1 MAYRTATFDGG
12 AAFQSRGVASGIGR
26 RALRATVR
34 HLALGLGAAATVAVT
49 GAAVILAAIWFI
61 GSATVS
67 NPYLPGHAPKG
78 PGRLTLS
85 GLDPTATGSLQ
96 GFETTWARSHGAR
109 LAGGKPLIVDVP
121 ENAPVLAA
129 KVTPV
134 TVAALEAPKTAPVIA
149 PAVAPLLPPMTAPTA
164 VPMAPVPLAR
174 SVPASLELARRTA
187 PPSNAAAEKPGQLAA
202 LGPPPAAIETRA
214 APQEAHNREPA
225 LSDSTSR
232 TAVYDITSSTV
243 YMPNGQKLEAHS
255 GLQDKMDDPRHI
267 KLRMRGPTPPNVYV
281 LTERE
286 SLFHGVRAIR
296 LNPVDRD
303 KMYGRDGMLA
313 HSYLLGPNGQSH
325 GCVSFKNYDKFL
337 QAFLDG
343 KVDKLVVVAS
353 LGNASWKTAALQA
366 EGVNVP
372 ARRFASP
379 ASRRSRYAT
388 FFGDEP
394 AYGPANSYQANSF
407 QALGYAPTERYGD

>member
-1 MAYRTATFDGG
+1 VLLV
-12 AAFQSRGVASGIGR
+12 AFWFVA
-26 RALRATVR
+26 
-34 HLALGLGAAATVAVT
+34 
-49 GAAVILAAIWFI
+49 
-61 GSATVS
+61 SATVS
-67 NPYLPGHAPKG
+67 NPYLPGHTPKG
-78 PGRLTLS
+78 PGRLTLF
-85 GLDPTATGSLQ
+85 GLDPAATGSIQ
-96 GFETTWARSHGAR
+96 SFETAWAGSQGSHV
-109 LAGGKPLIVDVP
+109 AGGSRLIVAVP
-121 ENAPVLAA
+121 ESAPVMAA
-129 KVTPV
+129 KSAPIE
-134 TVAALEAPKTAPVIA
+134 VAALDAPKVAPVTAAVTAPI
-149 PAVAPLLPPMTAPTA
+149 PAPMTAPIA

-174 SVPASLELARRTA
+174 SVPAHLELARRTSPQ
-187 PPSNAAAEKPGQLAA
+187 PPSIAAAQKPSQLAA
-202 LGPPPAAIETRA
+202 LSPPPAAIEQRA
-214 APQEAHNREPA
+214 APERAHSREPA

-232 TAVYDITSSTV
+232 TAVYDITTSTV
-243 YMPNGQKLEAHS
+243 YMPNGQTLEAHS

-267 KLRMRGPTPPNVYV
+267 KVRMRGPTPPNVYV

-296 LNPVDRD
+296 LNPVDRG

-313 HSYLLGPNGQSH
+313 HTYMLGPNGQSN

-353 LGNASWKTAALQA
+353 LGNAHWRTAALQA

-379 ASRRSRYAT
+379 ASRRSRYAN

-394 AYGPANSYQANSF
+394 AYSPAMS
-407 QALGYAPTERYGD
+407 YAPTERYGD

>member
-12 AAFQSRGVASGIGR
+12 ACIQGRGVASGIGR
-26 RALRATVR
+26 RALRATLR
-34 HLALGLGAAATVAVT
+34 HLALGVAAAATVAVI
-49 GAAVILAAIWFI
+49 GAAVILAALWFI
-61 GSATVS
+61 SSATVS
-67 NPYLPGHAPKG
+67 NPYLPGHASKG
-78 PGRLTLS
+78 PGRLTLA
-85 GLDPTATGSLQ
+85 GLDPAATGSIPS
-96 GFETTWARSHGAR
+96 FETKWVRSQGSHF
-109 LAGGKPLIVDVP
+109 AGGGRLIVAVP
-121 ENAPVLAA
+121 ESAPVLTA
-129 KVTPV
+129 KTTAVE
-134 TVAALEAPKTAPVIA
+134 VASLEAPKAAPVMA
-149 PAVAPLLPPMTAPTA
+149 PVLPPMTAPTA
-164 VPMAPVPLAR
+164 VPLAPVPLAR
-174 SVPASLELARRTA
+174 SVPAHLELARRTA
-187 PPSNAAAEKPGQLAA
+187 PQPASTAASQKPSQLAA
-202 LGPPPAAIETRA
+202 LAP
-214 APQEAHNREPA
+214 PQEAHNREPA

-232 TAVYDITSSTV
+232 TAVYDITTSTV

-255 GLQDKMDDPRHI
+255 GLHDKMDDPRHI

-313 HSYLLGPNGQSH
+313 HSYMLGPNGQSN

-343 KVDKLVVVAS
+343 KVDKLVVVAD
-353 LGNASWKTAALQA
+353 LGKAHWKTAALQA

-379 ASRRSRYAT
+379 SSRRSRYAT

-394 AYGPANSYQANSF
+394 AYSPANSYP
-407 QALGYAPTERYGD
+407 ALGYAPSEGN

>member
-12 AAFQSRGVASGIGR
+12 AAFQSRGVASGMGR
-26 RALRATVR
+26 RALRAVFR
-34 HLALGLGAAATVAVT
+34 HLALGLGAVAAVAIT
-49 GAAVILAAIWFI
+49 GAAVILAAAWII

-85 GLDPTATGSLQ
+85 GLDPAARGSIQ
-96 GFETTWARSHGAR
+96 GFETTWARSHGAQF
-109 LAGGKPLIVDVP
+109 AGRRPLIVDVP
-121 ENAPVLAA
+121 ESAPVLVAKAA
-129 KVTPV
+129 AVE
-134 TVAALEAPKTAPVIA
+134 VAALEAPKLAPRIA
-149 PAVAPLLPPMTAPTA
+149 PTLPSPLPPMTAPTA
-164 VPMAPVPLAR
+164 VPTAPVPLAR

-187 PPSNAAAEKPGQLAA
+187 PQPASTAASQKPSQLAA
-202 LGPPPAAIETRA
+202 L
-214 APQEAHNREPA
+214 APLPEAHNREPA

-255 GLQDKMDDPRHI
+255 GLHDKMDDPRHI
-267 KLRMRGPTPPNVYV
+267 KVRMRGPTPPNVYV

-296 LNPVDRD
+296 LNPVDKNR
-303 KMYGRDGMLA
+303 MYGRDGMLA
-313 HSYLLGPNGQSH
+313 HTYMLGPNGQSN

-343 KVDKLVVVAS
+343 KVDKLVVVAD
-353 LGNASWKTAALQA
+353 LGKASWKTAALQA
-366 EGVNVP
+366 DGVNVP
-372 ARRFASP
+372 ARRFASTSGGARRYP
-379 ASRRSRYAT
+379 AAFGEEPRYS
-388 FFGDEP
+388 P
-394 AYGPANSYQANSF
+394 
-407 QALGYAPTERYGD
+407 ALGYAPDERTAGAW

>member
-1 MAYRTATFDGG
+1 MAYKTATFDGG
-12 AAFQSRGVASGIGR
+12 ASFQDRSVASGTGR
-26 RALRATVR
+26 RFVRAAFG
-34 HLALGLGAAATVAVT
+34 HLVLSIAAIATVAVI
-49 GAAVILAAIWFI
+49 GAAVLLATFWFI
-61 GSATVS
+61 SSATVT
-67 NPYLPGHAPKG
+67 NPYRPEKAPGG

-85 GLDPTATGSLQ
+85 GLDPAATGSIQ
-96 GFETTWARSHGAR
+96 SSFDTVWARSQGAR
-109 LAGGKPLIVDVP
+109 LAGGGRLIVAVP
-121 ENAPVLAA
+121 ESAPVLAA
-129 KVTPV
+129 KAAPV
-134 TVAALEAPKTAPVIA
+134 EVAALEAPKAAPVMA
-149 PAVAPLLPPMTAPTA
+149 PMLPPMTAPTA

-174 SVPASLELARRTA
+174 SVPAHLELARRTA
-187 PPSNAAAEKPGQLAA
+187 PQPPSIADRQKPSQLAA
-202 LGPPPAAIETRA
+202 LSPPPAAIEKRA
-214 APQEAHNREPA
+214 APEGAHNREPA

-255 GLQDKMDDPRHI
+255 GLYDKMDDPRHI
-267 KLRMRGPTPPNVYV
+267 KVRMRGPTPPNVYV

-313 HSYLLGPNGQSH
+313 HTYMLGPNGQSN

-353 LGNASWKTAALQA
+353 LGNEHWKTAALQA
-366 EGVNVP
+366 DGVNVP

-394 AYGPANSYQANSF
+394 AYSPAMS
-407 QALGYAPTERYGD
+407 YAPTERYGD